1 VKHLLVALGIVGV
14 WSGTLPAQA
23 PRQFDVASIKRNTT
37 GFVIGGPPPAVGGRI
52 TMNNVPVLTLV
63 ARAYSKVSL
72 PIEIV
77 GLPAWAQ
84 SDRFDVAL
92 QADPAA
98 TSDQLEE
105 MWRSLLVD
113 RMKLAAHYETKDRR
127 GYDLVLARADGK
139 LGPEL
144 KPSTLDCQAAD
155 PTQPPPRPSPALLSA
170 ARPGSAITPDVERE
184 LMSIC
189 RLSMNVGNTTYAG
202 GADIIAVIRAIQL
215 SGTIREP
222 IEDKTGLTGLF
233 AFKLTFAH
241 GAPVSAGATDDAPSV
256 FTALPEQLGL
266 KLESATQHAQV
277 IVIDHIEPPTEN

>member
-1 VKHLLVALGIVGV
+1 MPRSALALLLVAALVSHIA
-14 WSGTLPAQA
+14 AQNLA
-23 PRQFDVASIKRNTT
+23 FEVASIKRNTT
-37 GFVIGGPPPAVGGRI
+37 GFVIGGPPPVVRGRI

-63 ARAYSKVSL
+63 ARAYAKVSL
-72 PIEIV
+72 PIEIT

-84 SDRFDVAL
+84 SDRFDVAI

-98 TSDQLEE
+98 TPEQLEQ

-113 RMKLAAHYETKDRR
+113 RMKLAAHYETRDRR
-127 GYDLVLARADGK
+127 GYDLVLARTDGK

-144 KPSTLDCQAAD
+144 KPSTLDCPAAD
-155 PTQPPPRPSPALLSA
+155 PSQPPPRPSPALLSA

-202 GADIIAVIRAIQL
+202 GADILAIIRALQL

-222 IEDKTGLTGLF
+222 IEDKTGLTGLY

-241 GAPVSAGATDDAPSV
+241 GAPGGAPTADDAPSA
-256 FTALPEQLGL
+256 FTAVQEQLGL
-266 KLESATQHAQV
+266 RLEPATQHAQV
-277 IVIDHIEPPTEN
+277 IVVDHIEPPTEN